1 MDRNHLTPFIVG
13 ITGASGSGK
22 TSFLNSLLEHFQA
35 NEICLISQDNYYH
48 PREMQQQDAQGVIN
62 FDTPKAIDMEGYLR
76 DVKKLKD
83 GEDVYLQEYTF
94 NNPDKKSKEICL
106 CAAPLIIVEGLFI
119 FHEERFKALFD
130 LKVFID
136 VEDHIRLK
144 RRIIRDNEERGY
156 DLSDV
161 LYRYEHHVFP
171 AYKKFIEPH
180 KYESDVVIPNNHHYA
195 SGLDVLVSFLKK
207 QLAQ

>member
-1 MDRNHLTPFIVG
+1 MDNKKVKPFIVG

-22 TSFLNSLLEHFQA
+22 TSFLNSLLKHFEED
-35 NEICLISQDNYYH
+35 EICLTSQDNYYY
-48 PREMQQQDAQGVIN
+48 PREMQQKDSQGIIN
-62 FDTPKAIDMEGYLR
+62 FDTPLAINMEGYIE
-76 DVKKLKD
+76 DVEKLKR
-83 GEDVYLQEYTF
+83 GENVYIQEYTF
-94 NNPDKKSKEICL
+94 NNPNKESQKICL
-106 CAAPLIIVEGLFI
+106 CAASLIIVEGLFI
-119 FHEERFKALFD
+119 FQEERFKELFD

-171 AYKKFIEPH
+171 AYKQFIEPH
-180 KYESDVVIPNNHHYA
+180 KYESDIIIPNNHHYTN
-195 SGLDVLVSFLKK
+195 GLDVLVSFLKK
-207 QLAQ
+207 QLT